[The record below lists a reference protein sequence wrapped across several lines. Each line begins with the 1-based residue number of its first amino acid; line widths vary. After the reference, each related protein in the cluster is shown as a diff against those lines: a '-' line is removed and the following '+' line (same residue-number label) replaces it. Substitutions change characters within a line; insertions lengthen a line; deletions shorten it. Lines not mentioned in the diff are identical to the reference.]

1 VVKNQG
7 RSLCLPNF
15 VAIACP
21 NGLAAIGLLAFEKK
35 RKKGKKKRKKIVL
48 LNSFVSLLILRIL
61 LVSFVGFQVFGV

>member
-21 NGLAAIGLLAFEKK
+21 NGLAAIALLALKK
-35 RKKGKKKRKKIVL
+35 EKKGKKKRKKMVC
-48 LNSFVSLLILRIL
+48 
-61 LVSFVGFQVFGV
+61 